1 MTDYK
6 PYSPAL
12 LPRQIR
18 ALYWLKEETRIPM
31 TKHAQRAVDLYLEMI
46 EEARAE
52 EAEGDCSGGEEEGPE
67 S

>member
-1 MTDYK
+1 MTDYR

-46 EEARAE
+46 EEAREE
-52 EAEGDCSGGEEEGPE
+52 EAGDGSGGEAEETE
-67 S
+67 T